1 MLNLYF
7 DFGNE
12 PIHCGRD
19 AESGSHIAEAVY
31 LWKHGQLTADL
42 CDYWA
47 RGVSVESL
55 PDIQMLLTTGPA
67 FRGPHVDGEPQLPVV
82 ATLLSG
88 RKLWVFLP
96 ENGEVKRFIIRRGW
110 KLRELAE
117 YLAVSLLLLDEIRK
131 KLKKL
136 MMPFGL
142 QKQESLAKFRI
153 ALQEP
158 GNTIV
163 MRENVG
169 HVVLTGVGVPSWPVG
184 AGGAALLSS
193 TVDLGG
199 SAASLIRTRQTAWL
213 LPTGET
219 VLRSPG
225 RPRREGSPQ
234 RSSGEL
240 NAGTKNN
247 D

>member
-31 LWKHGQLTADL
+31 LWKHGQLTADP

-96 ENGEVKRFIIRRGW
+96 ENGAVKRFIIRRGW

-131 KLKKL
+131 KLKKTNDAL
-136 MMPFGL
+136 WFTETRKFG
-142 QKQESLAKFRI
+142 Q
-153 ALQEP
+153 
-158 GNTIV
+158 
-163 MRENVG
+163 
-169 HVVLTGVGVPSWPVG
+169 VPDRFAG
-184 AGGAALLSS
+184 AGKHHSDAGECGTRGLDWCGGAQLARWS
-193 TVDLGG
+193 GWCG
-199 SAASLIRTRQTAWL
+199 SAVVN
-213 LPTGET
+213 GGF
-219 VLRSPG
+219 G
-225 RPRREGSPQ
+225 RVGSITDKDTTDGLAPSHRGNGGQ
-234 RSSGEL
+234 C
-240 NAGTKNN
+240 
-247 D
+247 